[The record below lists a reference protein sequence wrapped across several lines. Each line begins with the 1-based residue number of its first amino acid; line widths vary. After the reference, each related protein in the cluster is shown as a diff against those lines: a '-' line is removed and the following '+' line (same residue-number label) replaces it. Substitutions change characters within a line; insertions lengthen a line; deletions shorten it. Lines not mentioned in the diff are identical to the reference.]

1 MVRLGF
7 YVNEDDLIQIID
19 PLISLLDGS
28 LDIIDIE
35 QLNRKTTNKN
45 MSAIEGGN
53 ESHLAATGAPNNS
66 LNSSMTTTHNKKDS
80 EESILR
86 AKRYKL
92 NESNLL
98 LMDTKKEIIHIL
110 ETILNIQNDVRLT
123 EFLSAF
129 HKDAEEEPLDDN
141 KIAFIKQV
149 TKANKLEEM
158 FKKDVVL
165 NEQRTTVVEKV
176 VSWMNTAYL
185 NKKLDLERIAKSDFV
200 CVLLDLILY
209 ENPALVN
216 IAFKLLIRFFEQ
228 KKAIIQ
234 LAQTVQILEKDS
246 DIAILKS
253 VQ

>member
-1 MVRLGF
+1 MQLKPFVVKFFGELGGVQKAFETDLNSYIVQALGLVEAMVRLGF

-53 ESHLAATGAPNNS
+53 ESRLAATGAPNNS

-110 ETILNIQNDVRLT
+110 ETILNI
-123 EFLSAF
+123 
-129 HKDAEEEPLDDN
+129 
-141 KIAFIKQV
+141 
-149 TKANKLEEM
+149 
-158 FKKDVVL
+158 
-165 NEQRTTVVEKV
+165 
-176 VSWMNTAYL
+176 
-185 NKKLDLERIAKSDFV
+185 
-200 CVLLDLILY
+200 
-209 ENPALVN
+209 
-216 IAFKLLIRFFEQ
+216 
-228 KKAIIQ
+228 
-234 LAQTVQILEKDS
+234 
-246 DIAILKS
+246 
-253 VQ
+253 